1 VLESHTEAVS
11 TVQPPFPAIIP
22 LEAST
27 EPARRVRFYNRVRI
41 TSGVGHTGR
50 PKSDSPKQEG
60 SQTSLQDGYVG
71 NNGNTIDI
79 PPRRDA
85 LHHSADSS
93 TSASYSSSISAPLR
107 SSTEFPP
114 KPASARFAGRR
125 GKPLSNVLG
134 SQDANS
140 WLHAL
145 AVERRERKNKRMS
158 RAHDETSPLL
168 EANGTAAARIASP
181 DVPQSMQENG
191 HKPDDDDSIDDDWP
205 WKLFTLYVK
214 YPCYRA
220 WTCPDSPTVLGVSAF
235 CTLLL

>member
-11 TVQPPFPAIIP
+11 VQPPSPTIIP
-22 LEAST
+22 LETNT
-27 EPARRVRFYNRVRI
+27 EPARKVRFYNRVRI
-41 TSGVGHTGR
+41 TSGVGHTGK

-60 SQTSLQDGYVG
+60 SQDSLHDGYTG
-71 NNGNTIDI
+71 SHRNTIDI
-79 PPRRDA
+79 PPLRDA
-85 LHHSADSS
+85 LRHSADSS

-107 SSTEFPP
+107 SSTELPP

-125 GKPLSNVLG
+125 GIPLSNVLG

-145 AVERRERKNKRMS
+145 AVERRERKNKRVS
-158 RAHDETSPLL
+158 RAQDETSPLL
-168 EANGTAAARIASP
+168 EANGTATARVATP

-191 HKPDDDDSIDDDWP
+191 HKPVDDWP
-205 WKLFTLYVK
+205 WKIFTLYVR

-220 WTCPDSPTVLGVSAF
+220 WTCPDSPTVLGVSDF